1 VKLKANLRDV
11 PTSVLRKERRGD
23 EEEWYCADFDIEV
36 ILQSA
41 KLSFSLVHGGHSYEA
56 VEAKFL

>member
-1 VKLKANLRDV
+1 MKLKANLWDV